1 MYKQEREPDF
11 YKLYRLDDVPMQWRR
26 LFSLLACFMSYTD
39 ATNERTLQ
47 FSQIVYTGMVK
58 DKLMQV
64 MGWETGSMYQK
75 GLRELTKCGAIRHL
89 ARGVYQVNPTI
100 AAKGSW
106 EYDKRR
112 RQGGVKKFTEYFLSD
127 R

>member
-11 YKLYRLDDVPMQWRR
+11 YKLYQLEAVPMQWWS
-26 LFSLLACFMSYTD
+26 LFEQLACYMSYAD
-39 ATNERTLQ
+39 ATNERTLKS
-47 FSQIVYTGMVK
+47 SQIVYTSMEK
-58 DKLMQV
+58 DKIMQA
-64 MGWETGSMYQK
+64 MNWKTSSMYQK

-89 ARGVYQVNPTI
+89 ARGVYQVNPMI

-106 EYDKRR
+106 EYDKIR
-112 RQGGVKKFTEYFLSD
+112 RQGGVKKFAEYFLSG